1 MHDAC
6 RHYISNCNSLNW
18 IELLRKIEMDTRV
31 VIVREE
37 SININLAER
46 NAKHDVRSKRENA
59 KMPENI

>member
-1 MHDAC
+1 ML
-6 RHYISNCNSLNW
+6 I
-18 IELLRKIEMDTRV
+18 KIEMDTRV